1 MIRRNVVRRL
11 EILEKEMLPIVGEP
25 IILNVRFINP
35 ITKDDNGKGF
45 QVVIFLGRRLRPKAC
60 RRF

>member
-11 EILEKEMLPIVGEP
+11 EILEKEMLPIVAEP

-45 QVVIFLGRRLRPKAC
+45 QVVIFLGRRLRPKAS